1 MAEREDMRRDR
12 TEVRSPGRRR
22 VWLQREEIEAGDR
35 AADAVAAFSGL
46 HRAQA
51 CA

>member
-1 MAEREDMRRDR
+1 MRRDR
-12 TEVRSPGRRR
+12 TEVRSLGRRR
-22 VWLQREEIEAGDR
+22 VWLQREEIEAGDH
-35 AADAVAAFSGL
+35 AANAITAFSRL